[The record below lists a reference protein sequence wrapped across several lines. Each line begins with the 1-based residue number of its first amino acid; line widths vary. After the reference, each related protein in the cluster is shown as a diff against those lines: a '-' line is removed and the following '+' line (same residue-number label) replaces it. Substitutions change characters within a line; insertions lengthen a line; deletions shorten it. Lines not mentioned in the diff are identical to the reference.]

1 MKEEADAEDEL
12 DKVGSELI
20 AEDVNEEDFKGSVR
34 ERRGEASLSEDSFD
48 FFKNLFGER
57 DLIRS
62 EEESLSTVSWEP
74 KEGVLK
80 DELRWGAKEVR
91 EREFSGLLESVN
103 WGLEAETCSG
113 EIGDTS

>member
-1 MKEEADAEDEL
+1 MKEEIDAKDEL
-12 DKVGSELI
+12 DK
-20 AEDVNEEDFKGSVR
+20 AEGGLVAEEVNEEDFKGSVR

-62 EEESLSTVSWEP
+62 EETSLSTVSWEP
-74 KEGVLK
+74 KEGPFK

-91 EREFSGLLESVN
+91 EREFSGLFDSVK
-103 WGLEAETCSG
+103 
-113 EIGDTS
+113 